1 MIRFLLIALLF
12 AAIPSFVEARQDTT
26 AKQAYIVDYETGQVL
41 MDKDAIK
48 QMPTSSMSKV
58 MTMYMVFD
66 ALKNNIIDLNTKFAV
81 SEKAWAKGGS
91 KMFVKDGS
99 KVKVSDLIRGV
110 IVQSGNDATIVL
122 AEGLSNSEDKFAQA
136 MTRKAKELGMENSNF
151 MNASG
156 WPDPDHYST
165 AKDLTLL
172 ARRMIEDFPEY
183 YRFYSEKEFTY
194 NAIKQA
200 NRNPLLYREIG
211 ADGLKTG
218 HTTVGGYGLM
228 GTAQKDSRRV
238 IMVINGMESEK
249 ERAEEGTR
257 LIKWALNNFINKTIL
272 IKGADVAKATVAMG
286 KTQGVA
292 LTVKEDV
299 KMTIPKGE
307 QDKIKFEVVYQAPL
321 IAPINAGDEVAN
333 ISITIPD
340 QSPIMIPLFAKEN
353 VEELGFFKKT
363 FFKIQQTILGVR

>member
-1 MIRFLLIALLF
+1 MIRFLFIAILF
-12 AAIPSFVEARQDTT
+12 AGFPSLADARQDTT

-41 MDKDAIK
+41 IDKEAVK

-66 ALKNNIIDLNTKFAV
+66 ALKNDIIDLNTKFTV

-122 AEGLSNSEDKFAQA
+122 AEGLSNNEDKFAQA
-136 MTRKAKELGMENSNF
+136 MTAKAKELGMENSNF

-165 AKDLTLL
+165 PEDLTIL

-200 NRNPLLYREIG
+200 NRNPLLYRDIG

-228 GTAQKDSRRV
+228 GTAKKDDRRV
-238 IMVINGMESEK
+238 IMVLNGMDSEK
-249 ERAEEGTR
+249 ERAEEGAR
-257 LIKWALNNFINKTIL
+257 LIEWALNNFINKTIL
-272 IKGADVAKATVAMG
+272 KKGADIETAAVAMG
-286 KTQGVA
+286 KTQDVA
-292 LTVKEDV
+292 LTVKEDI
-299 KMTIPKGE
+299 KMTIPKGG

-321 IAPINAGDEVAN
+321 IAPIQAGDEVA
-333 ISITIPD
+333 SIKVTIPD
-340 QSPIMIPLFAKEN
+340 QAPVMFPLFAKES

-363 FFKIQQTILGVR
+363 FFKIKQTVLGAR

>member
-1 MIRFLLIALLF
+1 MIRLLF
-12 AAIPSFVEARQDTT
+12 IAAFIIAFPHTADARQDTT
-26 AKQAYIVDYETGQVL
+26 AKQSYIIDYETGQVL
-41 MDKDAIK
+41 MDKEAGQ

-66 ALKNNIIDLNTKFAV
+66 ALKNGIIDLNSKFPV

-99 KVKVSDLIRGV
+99 KVKISDLIRGV

-122 AEGLSNSEDKFAQA
+122 AEGLSGSEEKFARA
-136 MTRKAKELGMENSNF
+136 MTEKAKELGMKNSNF

-156 WPDPDHYST
+156 WPDPNHYST
-165 AKDLTLL
+165 SKDLAIL
-172 ARRMIEDFPEY
+172 AKRMIEDFPEY

-200 NRNPLLYREIG
+200 NRNPLLYRDVG

-228 GTAQKDSRRV
+228 GTAQKDGRRV

-257 LIKWALNNFINKTIL
+257 LIRWALNNFENKTIL
-272 IKGADVAKATVAMG
+272 TQGTDIAKATVAMG
-286 KTQGVA
+286 KATEVS
-292 LTVKEDV
+292 LSVKEDV
-299 KMTIPKGE
+299 KMTIPKGQ
-307 QDKIKFEVVYQAPL
+307 QDKIKFEVIYQSPL
-321 IAPINAGDEVAN
+321 IAPIKNGDEVASIN
-333 ISITIPD
+333 ISIPD
-340 QSPIMIPLFAKEN
+340 QSPITVPLFAKEN
-353 VEELGFFKKT
+353 IEELGFFKKT
-363 FFKIQQTILGVR
+363 FFKIKQAITGSR